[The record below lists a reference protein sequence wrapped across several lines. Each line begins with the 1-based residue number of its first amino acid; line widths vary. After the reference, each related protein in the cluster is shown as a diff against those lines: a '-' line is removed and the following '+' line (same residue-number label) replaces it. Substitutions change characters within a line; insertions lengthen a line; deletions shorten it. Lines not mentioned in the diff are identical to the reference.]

1 LIPKFAWDSVEGIAN
16 FGIGTREGALR
27 QFRIAR
33 RAVTRDFLTMSTL
46 LLVAAAGI
54 LASVMNAAAG
64 GGTFVTF
71 PALVLAGVPPVSAS
85 MSSTI
90 ALWPGMVAS
99 AWAYRQDFKPF
110 GEVGLPGLLIASL
123 LGGGTG
129 ATLLLLT
136 PAKTF
141 DVVVPWLL
149 LLATLTL
156 AFGRRAGDLLRRHVH
171 IGPHALI
178 IIQFVLAAYG
188 GYFTGAVGIMMM
200 AAWTLLSTAD
210 IRAMN
215 SARTMLVSSSNAVA
229 VMFFLVGGDV
239 WRKETAA
246 MLVGTMIGGYF
257 GARAARRLNPRIL
270 RMVVIVCTAGVTLAF
285 FVRAYGFRP

>member
-1 LIPKFAWDSVEGIAN
+1 MAEL
-16 FGIGTREGALR
+16 L
-27 QFRIAR
+27 
-33 RAVTRDFLTMSTL
+33 FL
-46 LLVAAAGI
+46 AAAGI

-71 PALVLAGVPPVSAS
+71 PALVLAGVPPVAAS

-99 AWAYRQDFKPF
+99 AWAYRRDFKPF
-110 GEVGLPGLLIASL
+110 GEVGLTSLLVASL

-129 ATLLLLT
+129 AILLLLT

-141 DVVVPWLL
+141 EAVIPWLL

-156 AFGRRAGDLLRRHVH
+156 AFGRTAGDVLRRHVR
-171 IGPHALI
+171 IGPPALI
-178 IIQFVLAAYG
+178 VIQFVLAAYG

-215 SARTMLVSSSNAVA
+215 AARTMLVSAANSVA
-229 VMFFLVGGDV
+229 VVCFLAAGDV
-239 WRKETAA
+239 WRRETLA
-246 MLVGTMIGGYF
+246 LVLGTMVGGYF
-257 GARAARRLNPRIL
+257 GARGARRLNPRYL
-270 RMVVIVCTAGVTLAF
+270 RIAVIVFTAGITLIF
-285 FVRAYGFRP
+285 FLRAR